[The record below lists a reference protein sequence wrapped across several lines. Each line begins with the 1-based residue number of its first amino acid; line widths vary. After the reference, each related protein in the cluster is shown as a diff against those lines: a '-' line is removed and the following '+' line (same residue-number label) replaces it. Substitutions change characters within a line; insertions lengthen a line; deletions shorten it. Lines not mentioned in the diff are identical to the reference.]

1 MLHSRF
7 VFLIAFCAVVS
18 GCAGAPGVE
27 CHGTQWYRLGYED
40 GLADAKGERERYA
53 ASCSNDF
60 NADQYQRG
68 FQDGY
73 SRRPKP
79 AGETKVQ

>member
-1 MLHSRF
+1 MNRRLL
-7 VFLIAFCAVVS
+7 FLIAFSALVVA

-27 CHGTQWYRLGYED
+27 CHGTQWYRFGYDD
-40 GLADAKGERERYA
+40 GLADRKGERERYA
-53 ASCSNDF
+53 TSCGSDF

-73 SRRPKP
+73 SRRPPP
-79 AGETKVQ
+79 AGGTKVQ

>member
-1 MLHSRF
+1 MPNNHL
-7 VFLIAFCAVVS
+7 VFLIAFCAVLS

-27 CHGTQWYRLGYED
+27 CHGTQWYRLGYDD
-40 GLADAKGERERYA
+40 GLADAKAERERYA
-53 ASCSNDF
+53 TSCGNDF